1 MYVSPLLFIL
11 YLNKYIEMHYENE
24 SKGLYID
31 EYFSN
36 LFMLL
41 YADDVAQFSDRVWNL
56 QAQINVLQQYCNL
69 SGMKLTLP
77 KHRLLF
83 FFEKWFLN

>member
-1 MYVSPLLFIL
+1 MFYRNEKGMYVESFIILL

-41 YADDVAQFSDRVWNL
+41 YADDIAQFSEQSMDS
-56 QAQINVLQQYCNL
+56 ASPDKPIAGVL
-69 SGMKLTLP
+69 
-77 KHRLLF
+77 
-83 FFEKWFLN
+83 